1 MPYPLER
8 PEELGQIPDALWPSD
23 HLPLGVQ
30 LQLQPVALAEVAEVA
45 GVAAGEGVEQPCT
58 AAAAVASRRWPSGRP
73 AP

>member
-1 MPYPLER
+1 VRQVLRMPYPPER

-30 LQLQPVALAEVAEVA
+30 LQLQLQPIAVAEV
-45 GVAAGEGVEQPCT
+45 EDEQSST